1 MEDVADDG
9 PEIMIMIKLIHRDI
23 YIFFRFLASFGSI
36 SSIQSERFFF
46 FMQVDRRTKERQRQK
61 RQAQDYYCFMKRF
74 AVCERIA
81 DKLGLAHFIIIVFRG
96 P

>member
-23 YIFFRFLASFGSI
+23 YIFFRFIASFGSI

-46 FMQVDRRTKERQRQK
+46 FMPRSVVERK
-61 RQAQDYYCFMKRF
+61 KGKGKKGKHKINT
-74 AVCERIA
+74 V
-81 DKLGLAHFIIIVFRG
+81 L
-96 P
+96 